1 LNSYTLELYSSTV
14 SLDFITVEKI
24 CEPKYTINT
33 IEFVNRYGAWEHLHC
48 FKASQ
53 DNFEATNEQY
63 RRGVGTSS
71 ASGFTYDATEGVYQR
86 FNTNGKVRT
95 TLNTGFVEEDYKET
109 IKDLM
114 MSERVML
121 NGSPVNVTTNSMT
134 LQKSVNDKTINYTI
148 EVEEAFDT
156 RYV

>member
-1 LNSYTLELYSSTV
+1 MRNIDLV
-14 SLDFITVEKI
+14 TVEKI

-33 IEFVNRYGAWEHLHC
+33 IEFINRYGAWEHLHF

-53 DNFEATNEQY
+53 DNFNTTSEQY
-63 RRGVGTSS
+63 RKSLGTSS
-71 ASGFTYDATEGVYQR
+71 TSGFSYDSTDAMYKQ
-86 FNTNGKVRT
+86 FNTNGKKRT
-95 TLNTGFVEEDYKET
+95 TLNTGFVEEQYKET

-114 MSERVML
+114 MSERVIL
-121 NGSPVNVTTNSMT
+121 NGFPVSVVSNSMT
-134 LQKSVNDKTINYTI
+134 LQKSINDKTISYTI